1 MADGSMFARLDDE
14 EQILTVDMNEVAIL
28 EPDDDYVAIGTRDLN
43 ACSGVVIMGRGI
55 IMAHISPYPTGR
67 SDNGN
72 SDGLAGMRHFAELL
86 AEVRD
91 LHNQHSTLFSDDA
104 VGWGISARF
113 EGEVPLEHH
122 IDLATRMF
130 SAMGLPQQPAF
141 CDVHIPR
148 RDDSPPAKGTAVAL
162 RGTRTREPQLFVED
176 VLQIRNGD
184 RMTRAQQQPTIAPP
198 AMANTGTTASSTAG
212 RWVHAGGRY
221 PSTEYSNHDVERKYP
236 LKRDGMGETV
246 TLHDE
251 GRMPEHVYGTPIKQ
265 LSVGMSRDLREE
277 LPYASYYIMRLLTK
291 RM

>member
-122 IDLATRMF
+122 MDLATRMF

-148 RDDSPPAKGTAVAL
+148 RDDSPPAKGINPGV
-162 RGTRTREPQLFVED
+162 D
-176 VLQIRNGD
+176 
-184 RMTRAQQQPTIAPP
+184 
-198 AMANTGTTASSTAG
+198 S
-212 RWVHAGGRY
+212 RY

>member
-1 MADGSMFARLDDE
+1 MLSTSEDTQHHPHNSISSQQQIKAKMADGSIFARLDDE
-14 EQILTVDMNEVAIL
+14 EQILTVGMNEVAIL
-28 EPDDDYVAIGTRDLN
+28 EPDDDYVAIGTQNLN
-43 ACSGVVIMGRGI
+43 GCSGVVVMGRGI

-72 SDGLAGMRHFAELL
+72 SDGRAGMRHFAELL

-104 VGWGISARF
+104 VGWGIFARF

-122 IDLATRMF
+122 MDLATRMF

-141 CDVHIPR
+141 YDVHIPR

-176 VLQIRNGD
+176 VLQMRNGN
-184 RMTRAQQQPTIAPP
+184 RTTRAQQQPTIAPP
-198 AMANTGTTASSTAG
+198 TIANTGTTASSAAG

-221 PSTEYSNHDVERKYP
+221 IFYQGSTPVSTQDTPPQNTSIMTPNGNIVWN
-236 LKRDGMGETV
+236 
-246 TLHDE
+246 
-251 GRMPEHVYGTPIKQ
+251 GTAW
-265 LSVGMSRDLREE
+265 V
-277 LPYASYYIMRLLTK
+277 RL
-291 RM
+291 